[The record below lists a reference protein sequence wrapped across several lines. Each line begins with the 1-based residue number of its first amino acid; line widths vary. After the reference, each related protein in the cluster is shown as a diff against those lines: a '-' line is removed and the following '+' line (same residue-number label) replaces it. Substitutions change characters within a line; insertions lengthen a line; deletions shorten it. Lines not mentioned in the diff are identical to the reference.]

1 MKIAVLD
8 DDPVQ
13 LQTISQIIEKAG
25 FRPTTFSRGH
35 ALISALRRD
44 TFDLLIVD
52 WNVPDRSGIEVVGWV
67 RSNLTP
73 PPPTLLI
80 TSRVEDA
87 DIVAALNAGADDYLA
102 KPISP
107 TVLEARVRALL
118 RRAYEHLGAPAE
130 REVID
135 DFVFNA
141 STTTVVRNGESIA
154 MTPKEFALARL
165 LFRNLHRALS
175 RTYLLE
181 TIWGNEPHL
190 NSRSLDMHISRVRS
204 KLNLR
209 PQAGYRLTPV
219 YSYGYRLERANTDD
233 TAAEGTDAAGN
244 TLPPEEVH

>member
-8 DDPVQ
+8 DDQVQ
-13 LQTISQIIEKAG
+13 LQAISQIVEKAG
-25 FRPTTFSRGH
+25 YRPSTFSRGH

-52 WNVPDRSGIEVVGWV
+52 WNLPDRSGIEIVGWV
-67 RSNLTP
+67 RANLTP
-73 PPPTLLI
+73 PPPMLLV
-80 TSRVEDA
+80 TSRVEDD

-107 TVLEARVRALL
+107 MVLEARIRALL
-118 RRAYEHLGAPAE
+118 RRAYEHVASPAE
-130 REVID
+130 REVYD
-135 DFVFNA
+135 DIVFNV
-141 STTTVVRNGESIA
+141 STTTVVRDGVSIT

-209 PQAGYRLTPV
+209 PQQGYRLTPV
-219 YSYGYRLERANTDD
+219 YSYGYRLERSNAEPGQD
-233 TAAEGTDAAGN
+233 TA
-244 TLPPEEVH
+244 PQPESVGQ